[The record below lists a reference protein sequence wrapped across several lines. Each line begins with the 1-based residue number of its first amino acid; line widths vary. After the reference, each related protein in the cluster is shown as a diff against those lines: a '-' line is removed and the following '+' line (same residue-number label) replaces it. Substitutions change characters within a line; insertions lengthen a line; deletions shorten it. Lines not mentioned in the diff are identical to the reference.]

1 MKIRG
6 GVEEGKEMEK
16 SSWEDRMWK
25 ENKEAR
31 NYLNRSVFKVL
42 NKTILKCLK
51 RHGGWPTWLSSIK
64 IYISNVGF
72 PSKVFPG

>member
-25 ENKEAR
+25 ENKEA
-31 NYLNRSVFKVL
+31 
-42 NKTILKCLK
+42 
-51 RHGGWPTWLSSIK
+51 
-64 IYISNVGF
+64 
-72 PSKVFPG
+72 